1 MATTPR
7 KTFPELQALSAPL
20 VDSDVVAVY
29 RAPGPAKR
37 TTASVLKTYAQ
48 TGLGTMATQN
58 ANAVAITGG
67 SITGITDLAVA
78 DGGTGASDASTA
90 RTNLGLAIGTNV
102 QAYDPD
108 LTTWAGITPG
118 TGVSTA
124 LAVNVGSAGA
134 FTTFNGAGGT
144 PSSMTLTNA
153 TGLPIGTGISGLGTG
168 VATALAIN
176 VGSAGAFLTSTALA
190 ASGGSALVGFLQSG
204 TGGLARTVQ
213 AKNRE
218 TLSVSDFTGATGG
231 NAAGDDSVGFASA
244 IAEATARG
252 GAIVQGIPGVTYYF
266 NAIVTVPNNV
276 VLDLRGCTIR
286 CTTSST
292 QTHFFTVNGD
302 RAAILGGQFIGTGQ
316 AAPTGA
322 YSSGTY
328 AATAIYIT
336 GGADSVLI
344 EGCTFTSFQ
353 AGPILAWDATIAAR
367 GLIIRQCI
375 ATTSQ
380 TYVANQTNA
389 VFHLHRCDDSVI
401 EDCQIDTYNW
411 KALYIANSARSGL
424 VRCHTDGGSGNSF
437 DSSHHLVGDIAGT
450 WSDCYI
456 TDCTHRGVGA
466 GFKLD
471 SMKRPRVRGF
481 YSSGQF
487 GGVIQGC
494 EEYSLADCEFFGVPA
509 SSLYGFAVAGL
520 AGAVTSGT
528 MTDCAARWST
538 TPVSGNTGFSLLG
551 VSGGTFGRTILT
563 NPIIENGYW
572 GVQLGANGDGL
583 AKAVTI
589 VNPQFTGILQY
600 GMICFTGGLTVRGGS
615 IAMTSATAES
625 AMFVA
630 TDSITTTGSIII
642 DGVAFSGSTIRRN
655 VEFGGGLRLSYREI
669 AIRNCDFNAGT
680 RPIEFSG
687 NANAADVVS
696 LLVIENNTGTGF
708 TAGGLS
714 LTFNTTTATKAR
726 VQNNSF
732 MDASFVPVADTYTNL
747 ANVIW
752 LEDLAYADTPEAVF
766 YAAPGTRFKRTDGGA
781 GTSFYVKESASS
793 ANTGWAAK

>member
-1 MATTPR
+1 MVDTPR
-7 KTFPELQALSAPL
+7 KTFPELQALTAPV
-20 VDSDVVAVY
+20 VDSDVLAVY
-29 RAPGPAKR
+29 RSPGPAKR
-37 TTASVLKTYAQ
+37 TTASVLGTYVN
-48 TGLGTMATQN
+48 T
-58 ANAVAITGG
+58 V
-67 SITGITDLAVA
+67 
-78 DGGTGASDASTA
+78 
-90 RTNLGLAIGTNV
+90 IGT
-102 QAYDPD
+102 
-108 LTTWAGITPG
+108 
-118 TGVSTA
+118 
-124 LAVNVGSAGA
+124 A
-134 FTTFNGAGGT
+134 FTR
-144 PSSMTLTNA
+144 TL
-153 TGLPIGTGISGLGTG
+153 L
-168 VATALAIN
+168 ATAN
-176 VGSAGAFLTSTALA
+176 NSAFLTALGQI
-190 ASGGSALVGFLQSG
+190 ASSFVDFIQSG
-204 TGGLARTVQ
+204 TGALTRTAQ
-213 AKNRE
+213 AKIRE

-231 NAAGDDSVGFASA
+231 NAANDDAVGFASA

-252 GAIVQGIPGVTYYF
+252 GATVRGIPGVTYYF

-292 QTHFFTVNGD
+292 QTHFFTISGD

-336 GGADSVLI
+336 GGADNVLI

-375 ATTSQ
+375 ATTTQ

-411 KALYIANSARSGL
+411 KGFYIANSARSGL
-424 VRCHTDGGSGNSF
+424 VRCHTNGGAGNGF

-509 SSLYGFAVAGL
+509 SSTYGFAVAGL
-520 AGAVTSGT
+520 SGAVTSGT
-528 MTDCAARWST
+528 ITDCAARWST
-538 TPVSGNTGFSLLG
+538 TPVAGNTGFDLTG

-563 NPIIENGYW
+563 NPIIENGHW
-572 GVQLGANGDGL
+572 GIRLGASGDGL
-583 AKAVTI
+583 AKAITV

-600 GMICFTGGLTVRGGS
+600 GMICFTGGLTVQGGS

-625 AMFVA
+625 AIFVA
-630 TDSITTTGSIII
+630 TDSITTAGSIII

-655 VEFGGGLRLSYREI
+655 MEFGGGLRLSYREI
-669 AIRNCDFNAGT
+669 AVRNCDFNAGT

-708 TAGGLS
+708 TTGGLS

-732 MDASFVPVADTYTNL
+732 MNASFVPVADTYTNL

-752 LEDLAYADTPEAVF
+752 LEDLAYAGTPEAVF
-766 YAAPGTRFKRTDGGA
+766 FAAPGTRYKRTDGGA

>member
-411 KALYIANSARSGL
+411 KAFYIANSARSGL

-766 YAAPGTRFKRTDGGA
+766 YAAPGTRYKRTDGGA